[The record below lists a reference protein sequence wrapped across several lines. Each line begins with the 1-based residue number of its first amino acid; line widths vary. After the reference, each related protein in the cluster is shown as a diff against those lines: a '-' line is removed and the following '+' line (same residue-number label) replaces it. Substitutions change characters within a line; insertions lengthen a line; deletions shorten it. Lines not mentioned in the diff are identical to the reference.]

1 MALPFEDRSFD
12 AVSIAFGIRNVAQPE
27 RAIAEFLRVLR
38 PGGRLVVLEFADPAN
53 PVIRWLGG
61 AYTRHVMPLTAT
73 LIARDTSGAYRY
85 LPRSVSTFA
94 QPQDL
99 SRMLAEAGF
108 TGCSWKPLS
117 MGICALHRAERPA
130 GADTLESAR
139 TEARAG
145 TARAHDGSRKD
156 G

>member
-1 MALPFEDRSFD
+1 
-12 AVSIAFGIRNVAQPE
+12 
-27 RAIAEFLRVLR
+27 
-38 PGGRLVVLEFADPAN
+38 VVLEFAYPAN

-85 LPRSVSTFA
+85 LPRSVSTFV
-94 QPQDL
+94 QPDDL
-99 SRMLAEAGF
+99 SRMLAAAGF
-108 TGCSWKPLS
+108 TGCTWTSLS

-130 GADTLESAR
+130 DPDTLQSAR
-139 TEARAG
+139 TDARAG
-145 TARAHDGSRKD
+145 TARAQAGSRKD

>member
-1 MALPFEDRSFD
+1 
-12 AVSIAFGIRNVAQPE
+12 
-27 RAIAEFLRVLR
+27 
-38 PGGRLVVLEFADPAN
+38 
-53 PVIRWLGG
+53 
-61 AYTRHVMPLTAT
+61 
-73 LIARDTSGAYRY
+73 
-85 LPRSVSTFA
+85 
-94 QPQDL
+94 
-99 SRMLAEAGF
+99 MLAEAGF